1 MWHDL
6 MSWAAGNRQE
16 PAILL
21 SSRDEAAW
29 EDAILQG
36 AQHPLPATQ
45 PRMGCVAAGTG
56 MCCALQHK
64 AGASKL
70 PAPPATSCSP
80 GAGLTVTFHPG
91 CGLCPNKMFFY
102 VPLKRQGPIQGS
114 LLI

>member
-45 PRMGCVAAGTG
+45 PGMGSVAVRTWQRAG
-56 MCCALQHK
+56 MRCALSAPLLQHK
-64 AGASKL
+64 PCAGAGKL
-70 PAPPATSCSP
+70 PAAPSHLLPSRHGTTSNFPSWLQALP
-80 GAGLTVTFHPG
+80 
-91 CGLCPNKMFFY
+91 
-102 VPLKRQGPIQGS
+102 
-114 LLI
+114 